1 MTTLLVLN
9 PLTYSFSHKK
19 VYLNVGDRYVLD
31 NVKDRSELE
40 YILSANFPYPGSFY
54 IHTDPVVEEII
65 ESFKKSVIVEPT
77 SEGVPE
83 SSKPERKSDFE
94 ALEQEAEESPFLKP
108 EIISVIGQEEK
119 DLNNELDSQAYELS
133 QSESEEIIAQRRA
146 TLENMG
152 WRELKTLL
160 EEVYSQ
166 KYTNKAEAVEQ
177 LLALEFKV

>member
-19 VYLNVGDRYVLD
+19 VYLNVGDRYILD

-40 YILSANFPYPGSFY
+40 YILSPNFPYPGSFY

-65 ESFKKSVIVEPT
+65 ESFEKSVIVEPT
-77 SEGVPE
+77 PE
-83 SSKPERKSDFE
+83 VVSIAPKPERKSDFE
-94 ALEQEAEESPFLKP
+94 ALEQEAEESPFLNP
-108 EIISVIGQEEK
+108 EIISVIGQEE
-119 DLNNELDSQAYELS
+119 NPTAEVDSQAYELT
-133 QSESEEIIAQRRA
+133 QTESEEIINQRRSI
-146 TLENMG
+146 LEDMG

-160 EEVYSQ
+160 EEVYNQ

-177 LLALEFKV
+177 ILALEFKV